1 MTGHSIITPVCRK
14 HAACQ
19 FHYTSKSDRTVR
31 DIDKMALLGTIV
43 NAAAIVIG
51 GLLGL
56 LLPGIPDNV
65 KRTVMQ
71 GIGLAVAVQGISMA
85 LKTDNLLIMI
95 VSLVVGG
102 LLGEWLKLERRLEQ
116 AGQWLERRTGAIAG
130 KGRIAEGFV
139 TTTLVYCVG
148 AMAILGSI
156 DSGLRHDHMILY
168 TKSMLDGF
176 SAIIF
181 ASTLGAGVLF
191 SSLPVFVYQG
201 AIALSASLITLFIGD
216 DLLHAMIGEV
226 SAVGG
231 VLIIGIGFN
240 VLDIKRI
247 HVGNLLPSLLVAALA
262 VPVSNWVQSLYRT
275 FFG

>member
-1 MTGHSIITPVCRK
+1 
-14 HAACQ
+14 
-19 FHYTSKSDRTVR
+19 
-31 DIDKMALLGTIV
+31 MALWGTIV
-43 NAAAIVIG
+43 NAAAIIVG

-56 LLPGIPDNV
+56 LLPVIPDNV

-71 GIGLAVAVQGISMA
+71 GIGLAVAVQGLSMA

-102 LLGEWLKLERRLEQ
+102 LLGEWLQLERRLEQ

-130 KGRIAEGFV
+130 QGRIAEGFV
-139 TTTLVYCVG
+139 TATLVYCVG

-156 DSGLRHDHMILY
+156 DSGLRHDHLILY

-181 ASTLGAGVLF
+181 TSTLGAGVLF
-191 SSLPVFVYQG
+191 SALPVFVYQG
-201 AIALSASLITLFIGD
+201 AIALSASLITLFVSD
-216 DLLHAMIGEV
+216 TMLHAMIGEV

-231 VLIIGIGFN
+231 VLIIGIGLN

-247 HVGNLLPSLLVAALA
+247 HVGNLLPSLLVAALS
-262 VPVSNWVQSLYRT
+262 VPVSNWVQSWYHV

>member
-1 MTGHSIITPVCRK
+1 
-14 HAACQ
+14 
-19 FHYTSKSDRTVR
+19 
-31 DIDKMALLGTIV
+31 MALLGTIV
-43 NAAAIVIG
+43 NAAAIVVG

-71 GIGLAVAVQGISMA
+71 GIGLAVAVQGLSMA

-102 LLGEWLKLERRLEQ
+102 LLGEWMKLERRLEQ

-156 DSGLRHDHMILY
+156 DSGLRHNHLILY

-216 DLLHAMIGEV
+216 DLLRSMIGEV

-231 VLIIGIGFN
+231 VLIIGIGLN
-240 VLDIKRI
+240 VLEIKRI
-247 HVGNLLPSLLVAALA
+247 RVGNMLPSLVIAALA
-262 VPVSNWVQSLYRT
+262 VPVSNWVQIGYRAL
-275 FFG
+275 FG

>member
-1 MTGHSIITPVCRK
+1 
-14 HAACQ
+14 
-19 FHYTSKSDRTVR
+19 
-31 DIDKMALLGTIV
+31 MALWGTIV
-43 NAAAIVIG
+43 NAAAIILG

-71 GIGLAVAVQGISMA
+71 GIGLAVAVQGLSMA
-85 LKTDNLLIMI
+85 LKTDSLLILI

-116 AGQWLERRTGAIAG
+116 AGQWLERRAGAVAG

-156 DSGLRHDHMILY
+156 DSGLRHDHLILY

-201 AIALSASLITLFIGD
+201 AIALSASLITLFVGD
-216 DLLHAMIGEV
+216 GLMHAMIGEV

-231 VLIIGIGFN
+231 VLIIGIGLN

-247 HVGNLLPSLLVAALA
+247 HVGNMLPSLLVAAMA
-262 VPVSNWVQSLYRT
+262 VPVSDWARSAYGS